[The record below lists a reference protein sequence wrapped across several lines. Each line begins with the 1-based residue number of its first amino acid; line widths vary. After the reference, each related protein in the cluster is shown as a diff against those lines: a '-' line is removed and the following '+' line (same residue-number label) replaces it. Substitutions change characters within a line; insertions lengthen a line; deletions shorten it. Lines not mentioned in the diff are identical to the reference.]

1 MPEPKDILEELIELS
16 RTMSSAK
23 LHSSKQIVD
32 RAFSEI
38 ARLRNSLRE
47 ADGKL
52 QLLQAEFEALKNAQV
67 VQEALLAPE
76 PAPHDSS
83 SELSPA
89 PDDEPAE
96 PLLAADE
103 TDMPYAIKR
112 KVDGRY
118 LETLQFSQW
127 DDEDHV
133 VGNPGYPGVWKQD
146 VAQVFVDALNS
157 LGADVEL
164 ELVSKP
170 IRGV

>member
-1 MPEPKDILEELIELS
+1 MTDILEELLELS
-16 RTMSSAK
+16 KTMSSAK

-38 ARLRNSLRE
+38 VRLRNSLRE
-47 ADGKL
+47 TDSKIQAL
-52 QLLQAEFEALKNAQV
+52 QTELENVKES
-67 VQEALLAPE
+67 LLATP

-83 SELSPA
+83 PELSPA

-96 PLLAADE
+96 TPPTAD
-103 TDMPYAIKR
+103 TDAMPYAIKR
-112 KVDGRY
+112 KQDGRY
-118 LETLQFSQW
+118 LETLQFSPW

-133 VGNPGYPGVWKQD
+133 VGNPGYPGVWKRE